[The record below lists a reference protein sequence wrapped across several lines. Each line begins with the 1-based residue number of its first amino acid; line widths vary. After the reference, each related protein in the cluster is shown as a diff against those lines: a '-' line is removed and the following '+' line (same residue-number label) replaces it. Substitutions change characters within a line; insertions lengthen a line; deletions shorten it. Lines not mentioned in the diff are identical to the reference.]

1 MLIGIMGTS
10 LVVQCLRLCAPNA
23 EDPGSIP
30 GQGTRSHRLQ
40 LRLCRPQLKI
50 LQAEAEEMKQY
61 AIEHQNMKTL
71 KKAAI
76 SLVEQGI
83 TTMEELERIAY
94 YDD

>member
-1 MLIGIMGTS
+1 
-10 LVVQCLRLCAPNA
+10 
-23 EDPGSIP
+23 
-30 GQGTRSHRLQ
+30 
-40 LRLCRPQLKI
+40 
-50 LQAEAEEMKQY
+50 
-61 AIEHQNMKTL
+61 MKTL